1 MKRRRQLL
9 RSPWFATAIVIGAV
23 WINRD
28 HVRSLSGL
36 VGEETVDPGIVAEA
50 PATGVDG
57 RIGATPSGAPLAP
70 TFAPARL
77 ETRLEDPFAHDLE
90 TRMAAVPARE
100 AATVDLD
107 LPTVSLVLVGPAM
120 RRAIVDDRIV
130 GVGDRIELGRIEA
143 VETTGIRVVTKAR
156 GTVHVPLTT
165 KPRTE
170 DVSAEGAVVEDPG
183 REAVEGRSAPGG
195 RSRGKRR

>member
-1 MKRRRQLL
+1 MKGRRKLL

-28 HVRSLSGL
+28 HVRSLAGL

-50 PATGVDG
+50 PNAGVDT
-57 RIGATPSGAPLAP
+57 RIGASPSGAPLAP

-77 ETRLEDPFAHDLE
+77 ETRLQDPFAHDLE
-90 TRMAAVPARE
+90 TRMAAVPVRDAE
-100 AATVDLD
+100 AVDLE
-107 LPTVSLVLVGPAM
+107 LPTVSLVLVGPTT

-130 GVGDRIELGRIEA
+130 GVGDRIEMGRIEA
-143 VETTGIRVVTKAR
+143 VDTTGIRVVTEAR

-165 KPRTE
+165 KPKPG
-170 DVSAEGAVVEDPG
+170 DASAEGAVVDDPG
-183 REAVEGRSAPGG
+183 REAVEGRAAPGG